1 MVLNMNERQTAFK
14 ILCRIEKDKAYA
26 NLLLDAAIKE
36 TESSVASGF
45 LTALVYGVIERKLTL
60 DYLLSQHLKK
70 PLKRLSPE
78 AVTILRMG
86 AYQLKFMDKVP
97 ASAAVNES
105 VKLSKKNGCSYAS
118 GLINSVLRRVKETEI
133 SYPETGN
140 KAYDFSIRYSCPE
153 PLVQHFIE
161 DYGVEDTEGILKTS
175 FEIPPTTV
183 RVNTVKT
190 DIESFKTALLEEG
203 IEATEVGVPNM
214 LNLSKASGLEN
225 LESYKK
231 GLFHLQDAASARC
244 VEALSLEPGQVL
256 LDLCAA
262 PGGKSFTAAE
272 HMQNKGEILSFDLY
286 EARVERMKKGAERL
300 GLQVIKAS
308 AADASQE
315 NEALLNSA
323 DRVLCDVPCSGFGTI
338 RRKPEIRYKDLASI
352 DKLPELQYNILEN
365 GSKYLKENGIL
376 VYSTCTLNRAEN
388 DAVCDRFLNAHPEF
402 EALGE
407 YTTLMPHK
415 DKTDGFFFARFGRRH
430 DG

>member
-1 MVLNMNERQTAFK
+1 MNERQTAFK

-36 TESSVASGF
+36 TENSVASAF
-45 LTALVYGVIERKLTL
+45 LTALVYGVIERKITL
-60 DYLLSQHLKK
+60 DYLLSKHLKK

-105 VKLSKKNGCSYAS
+105 VKLSKKNGCAYAS
-118 GLINSVLRRVKETEI
+118 GLINSVLRRVEETPI
-133 SYPETGN
+133 NYPQTEN
-140 KAYDFSIRYSCPE
+140 KVYDLSVRYSCPE

-161 DYGVEDTEGILKTS
+161 DYGIEDAEGILKS
-175 FEIPPTTV
+175 SLELPPTTV
-183 RVNTVKT
+183 RVNTVKI
-190 DIESFKTALLEEG
+190 DKDRFKQLLLEEG
-203 IEATEVGVPNM
+203 IEAIETDVPNM
-214 LNLSKASGLEN
+214 LNLSRASGLES
-225 LESYKK
+225 LDSYQK

-244 VEALSLEPGQVL
+244 VAALALEPGQVL

-272 HMQNKGEILSFDLY
+272 HMQNQGEILSFDLY
-286 EARVERMKKGAERL
+286 ENRAERIKKGAERL
-300 GLQVIKAS
+300 GLSIIKAS
-308 AADASQE
+308 TADASIE
-315 NEALLNSA
+315 NKSLLHTA

-338 RRKPEIRYKDLASI
+338 RRKPEIRYKALGSI
-352 DKLPELQYNILEN
+352 DKLPQVQYNILEN
-365 GSKYLKENGIL
+365 ASKYLKENGIL
-376 VYSTCTLNRAEN
+376 VYSTCTLNREEN
-388 DAVCDRFLNAHPEF
+388 DAVCDRFLKEHPEF
-402 EALGE
+402 EALEE